1 MWLMN
6 GSAGMAI
13 KPDDRGENMFTLFGA
28 ERSGSAAIEMALT
41 LCGAEYRLVPAS
53 SWEAGAG
60 QDELKRLN
68 PLMQVP
74 TLIIPGG
81 GVLTESAAILTHL
94 GLAFPLSGLL
104 AHEVLER
111 GQQLRALAYITTNC
125 YASIG
130 LIDYPE
136 RWLPDADPAQLDRL
150 VAGARRKLH
159 SQWEVFSDV
168 FDNPVAWHPQA
179 PGAVEMLAVVV
190 SQWSGARNHLQGA
203 RPGFHSSLETVD
215 RHPVVS
221 AVLQR
226 HGW

>member
-1 MWLMN
+1 
-6 GSAGMAI
+6 
-13 KPDDRGENMFTLFGA
+13 MFTLLGA
-28 ERSGSAAIEMALT
+28 DRSGSAAIEMALT
-41 LCGAEYRLVPAS
+41 LCGAEYRRVVAS

-74 TLIIPGG
+74 TLVIPG

-104 AHEVLER
+104 SQDALER
-111 GQQLRALAYITTNC
+111 AQQLRALAYLTSNC

-136 RWLPDADPAQLDRL
+136 RWLPDAGPDQLDRL
-150 VAGARRKLH
+150 VAGARSKLH

-168 FDNPVAWHPQA
+168 FDNPVAWRPEA
-179 PGAVEMLAVVV
+179 PGAAEILACVV
-190 SQWSGARNHLQGA
+190 SQWSGAREHLRTS
-203 RPGFHSSLETVD
+203 RPEFHASLVVVD
-215 RHPVVS
+215 RHPVIK

>member
-1 MWLMN
+1 
-6 GSAGMAI
+6 
-13 KPDDRGENMFTLFGA
+13 MFTLLGA
-28 ERSGSAAIEMALT
+28 DRSGSAAIEMALT
-41 LCGAEYRLVPAS
+41 LCGAEYRRVVAS

-60 QDELKRLN
+60 QHELKRLN

-74 TLIIPGG
+74 TLVIPG

-104 AHEVLER
+104 SQDALER
-111 GQQLRALAYITTNC
+111 AQQLRALAYLTSNC

-136 RWLPDADPAQLDRL
+136 RWLPDAGPDQLDRL
-150 VAGARRKLH
+150 VAGARSKLH

-168 FDNPVAWHPQA
+168 FDNPVAWRPEA
-179 PGAVEMLAVVV
+179 PGAAEILACVV
-190 SQWSGARNHLQGA
+190 SQWSGAREHLRA
-203 RPGFHSSLETVD
+203 SRPEFHASLEVVD
-215 RHPVVS
+215 RHPVIK

>member
-41 LCGAEYRLVPAS
+41 LCGAEYRLVPAC

-60 QDELKRLN
+60 RDELKRVN

-104 AHEVLER
+104 AHDVLER

-136 RWLPDADPAQLDRL
+136 RWLPDADPDQLGRL
-150 VAGARRKLH
+150 AEGARRKLH

-168 FDNPVAWHPQA
+168 FHNPVAWHP
-179 PGAVEMLAVVV
+179 
-190 SQWSGARNHLQGA
+190 
-203 RPGFHSSLETVD
+203 
-215 RHPVVS
+215 
-221 AVLQR
+221 
-226 HGW
+226 

>member
-1 MWLMN
+1 
-6 GSAGMAI
+6 
-13 KPDDRGENMFTLFGA
+13 MFTLFGA
-28 ERSGSAAIEMALT
+28 DKSGSAAIEVALA
-41 LCGAEYRLVPAS
+41 LCGAEYRLVAAS
-53 SWEAGAG
+53 SWDAGPG

-74 TLIIPGG
+74 TLLIPGG

-94 GLAFPLSGLL
+94 GLAFPHSGLL
-104 AHEVLER
+104 SLDALQR
-111 GQQLRALAYITTNC
+111 AQQLRALAYITTNC

-136 RWLPDADPAQLDRL
+136 RWLPDANSDQLDRL

-168 FDNPVAWHPQA
+168 FVHPVAWHPDA
-179 PGAVEMLAVVV
+179 PGAPEILACVV
-190 SQWSGARNHLQGA
+190 SQWSGAREHLRA
-203 RPGFHSSLETVD
+203 SRPAFYASLGVID
-215 RHPVVS
+215 SQPVVR

>member
-1 MWLMN
+1 MKT
-6 GSAGMAI
+6 GDS
-13 KPDDRGENMFTLFGA
+13 MFTLFGA
-28 ERSGSAAIEMALT
+28 DRSGSAAIEMALT
-41 LCGAEYRLVPAS
+41 LCGADYRLVGAS
-53 SWEAGAG
+53 SQAAGAG
-60 QDELKRLN
+60 RDELKRLN

-74 TLIIPGG
+74 TLVIPGG

-104 AHEVLER
+104 SHDVHER
-111 GQQLRALAYITTNC
+111 AQQLRALAYLTTNC

-136 RWLPDADPAQLDRL
+136 RWLPDGEPDHLDRL
-150 VAGARRKLH
+150 VAGATRKLH

-168 FDNPVAWHPQA
+168 FDNPVAWHPHA
-179 PGAVEMLAVVV
+179 PGAVEVLACVV
-190 SQWSGARNHLQGA
+190 SHWSGAREHLGRS
-203 RPGFHSSLETVD
+203 RPEFYAALGVID
-215 RHPVVS
+215 RHPVIH

>member
-1 MWLMN
+1 
-6 GSAGMAI
+6 
-13 KPDDRGENMFTLFGA
+13 MFTLFGA

-41 LCGAEYRLVPAS
+41 LCGAEYRLFPAC

-60 QDELKRLN
+60 QDELKRLS

-104 AHEVLER
+104 AQDVFER
-111 GQQLRALAYITTNC
+111 AQQLRALAYITTNC

-190 SQWSGARNHLQGA
+190 SQWSGARDHLRRA
-203 RPGFHSSLETVD
+203 RPRFHSSLETVD

>member
-1 MWLMN
+1 
-6 GSAGMAI
+6 
-13 KPDDRGENMFTLFGA
+13 MFTLLGA
-28 ERSGSAAIEMALT
+28 DRSGSAAIEMALT
-41 LCGAEYRLVPAS
+41 LCGAEYRRVVAS

-74 TLIIPGG
+74 TLVIPG

-104 AHEVLER
+104 SQDALER
-111 GQQLRALAYITTNC
+111 AQQLRALAYLTSNC

-136 RWLPDADPAQLDRL
+136 RWLPDAGPDQLDRL
-150 VAGARRKLH
+150 VAGARSKLH

-168 FDNPVAWHPQA
+168 FDNPVAWRPEA
-179 PGAVEMLAVVV
+179 PGAAEILACVV
-190 SQWSGARNHLQGA
+190 SQWSGAREHLRA
-203 RPGFHSSLETVD
+203 SRAEFHASLEVVD
-215 RHPVVS
+215 RHPVIK

>member
-1 MWLMN
+1 
-6 GSAGMAI
+6 
-13 KPDDRGENMFTLFGA
+13 MFTLFGA
-28 ERSGSAAIEMALT
+28 DRSGSAAIEMALT
-41 LCGAEYRLVPAS
+41 LCGAEYRLVAAS
-53 SWEAGAG
+53 SWDPGPG

-68 PLMQVP
+68 PLLQVP
-74 TLIIPGG
+74 TLVIPGG

-104 AHEVLER
+104 SQNLLER
-111 GQQLRALAYITTNC
+111 AQQLRALAYITTNC

-136 RWLPDADPAQLDRL
+136 RWLPDADSDQSDRM
-150 VAGARRKLH
+150 VAGARSRLH

-168 FDNPVAWHPQA
+168 FYNPVAWHSHA
-179 PGAVEMLAVVV
+179 PGAVEVLATVV
-190 SQWSGARNHLQGA
+190 SQWSGAREHLSTS
-203 RPGFHSSLETVD
+203 RPEFYAALRVVD
-215 RHPVVS
+215 QHPVIE